1 MAGAII
7 VIDQPGGAGAGS
19 PGVARNDLWQ
29 NKQINLSCATANGK
43 YQWDLLDVP
52 PGSGA
57 SLVGEGTSTPN
68 FLPDLIGTYRIQLI
82 TNGGGPGNVQIL
94 IVRVRYGQ
102 TGVLQNRGW
111 APPAVGE
118 QAPEANYDG
127 NTRGWAE
134 QIEFILA
141 DIRTTLVGPAGG
153 DLGGSFPNPTV
164 TGLTHVASNLT
175 FTQLAAVSIDIA
187 GQSILLGASS
197 SGITLGGASTP
208 VASAGPFTVLG
219 NKVAGLPTK
228 IFVQGVAGRQQTAQ
242 TVGDEVGAL
251 VFDPS
256 ALFAGNAQV
265 ARTLRFVAVL
275 ECGVGGQTCSLEL
288 YNLTDNVT
296 VATLTASSTVPSI
309 VTSALTVPGDLPN
322 SQKLYTLRLSRV
334 GGSSSDF
341 VTCKSARLEVIYS

>member
-29 NKQINLSCATANGK
+29 NKQVNLSCATVNGG

-57 SLVGEGTSTPN
+57 ALVGEGTSTPT

-94 IVRVRYGQ
+94 VARVRYTQ
-102 TGVLQNRGW
+102 TGTLQNRGW

-118 QAPEANYDG
+118 QAPESNYGG
-127 NTRGWAE
+127 NARGWAE
-134 QIEFILA
+134 HIEFILA

-153 DLGGSFPNPTV
+153 DLGGTYPNPNV
-164 TGLTHVASNLT
+164 TGLTHAATDLIFNQALAVAINVVGQVITIGADAAGLT
-175 FTQLAAVSIDIA
+175 
-187 GQSILLGASS
+187 LGA
-197 SGITLGGASTP
+197 ASVP

-219 NKVAGLPTK
+219 SKVAGLPTK
-228 IFVQGVAGRQQTAQ
+228 LFLQGVSGRQQTTQ
-242 TVGDEVGAL
+242 TVGDEVGAIVL
-251 VFDPS
+251 DPS

-265 ARTLRFVAVL
+265 TRTFRFVAVL
-275 ECGVGGQTCSLEL
+275 ECGAGGQTCSLEL
-288 YNLTDNVT
+288 YNLTDNATVVT
-296 VATLTASSTVPSI
+296 LSTSNTVPTV
-309 VTSALTVPGDLPN
+309 VTSAALAVPVNLPN
-322 SQKLYTLRLSRV
+322 SSI
-334 GGSSSDF
+334 F
-341 VTCKSARLEVIYS
+341 TC